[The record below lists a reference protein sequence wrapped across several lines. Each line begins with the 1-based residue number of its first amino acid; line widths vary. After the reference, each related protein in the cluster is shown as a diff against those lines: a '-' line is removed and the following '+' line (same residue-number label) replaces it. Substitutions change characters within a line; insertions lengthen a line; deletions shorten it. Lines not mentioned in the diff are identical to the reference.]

1 MTARV
6 AAWSRFDHDRGKRQG
21 AVGSPIYVRH
31 VFRLAVALG
40 AVVALSGC
48 TVPVVGA
55 AGVGVD
61 ASGRPVGYLAVCS
74 EHIDGATLY
83 FEDPRSVED
92 RSVEVGEWT
101 ADRPVTS
108 LASWPMGERAEGW
121 TSRGPLPPLELGREY
136 VMYGWTKDNS
146 SSTGDVV
153 FTVEQ
158 LRALEPG
165 QVVYFDG
172 FDEESQ
178 QDRYVTGSPGQF
190 QTAACRNQ

>member
-1 MTARV
+1 MESVR
-6 AAWSRFDHDRGKRQG
+6 SRSRQAPRSG
-21 AVGSPIYVRH
+21 GEPHYVRH
-31 VFRLAVALG
+31 VFRLAAALG

-55 AGVGVD
+55 TGVAVD

-83 FEDPRSVED
+83 FEDPTRSVED

-108 LASWPMGERAEGW
+108 LASWSMGERAEGW
-121 TSRGPLPPLELGREY
+121 TSTKPLAALEPGREY

-146 SSTGDVV
+146 SSTIDVV

-158 LRALEPG
+158 LQALEPG
-165 QVVYFDG
+165 QVLYFDG
-172 FDEESQ
+172 FNEEGQ
-178 QDRYVTGSPGQF
+178 QDRYDTGSPGQF